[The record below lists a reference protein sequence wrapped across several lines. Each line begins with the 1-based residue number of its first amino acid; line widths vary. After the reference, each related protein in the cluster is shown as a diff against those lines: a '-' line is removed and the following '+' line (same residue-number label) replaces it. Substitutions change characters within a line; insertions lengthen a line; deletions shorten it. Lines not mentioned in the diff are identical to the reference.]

1 MTSHAGWPAEAMGH
15 GVHRGHPGCMTT
27 TGEREAGGVA
37 VLARSTG
44 REIPA
49 VSTAAGPPTDI
60 VDQWGLQSFPASDP
74 PANW

>member
-1 MTSHAGWPAEAMGH
+1 
-15 GVHRGHPGCMTT
+15 MTT